1 MRARRAFDPTKA
13 AICVPTPDGVEKL
26 AAITPIAV
34 HNLIPGM
41 IEELPAYLS
50 LAAVTPAGLVFDR
63 TDIRAFTDAILTWWR
78 TNHPIIPT
86 WARAARIVFSLQCS
100 SAASERVFSLVQ
112 DMFGTDQLATLA
124 DQLQG
129 AAMLKYNKR
138 TVG

>member
-1 MRARRAFDPTKA
+1 MLKEHATSP
-13 AICVPTPDGVEKL
+13 
-26 AAITPIAV
+26 
-34 HNLIPGM
+34 
-41 IEELPAYLS
+41 S
-50 LAAVTPAGLVFDR
+50 LQYDQDLWLC